1 MKPWWLPNLPCR
13 IPKIYN
19 SSSFSPIIVRLSS
32 TSSATSIQPPPS
44 STHHHDLPSFL
55 AYAHA
60 ASLTPTKSVFIG
72 TYYEYLCAATLA
84 RLSFSLTRTGGR
96 SDNGID
102 LLGHWHLPT
111 LPYPLRVLV
120 QCKATKAKASPE
132 VVRELEGM
140 LVGAPKGWRGER
152 TIGVLCA
159 KRPATKGVR
168 EAIRRCRMPVLWLM
182 VEEMGKDGECGRVR
196 QMLWN
201 QKVNELG
208 AEGLSVGLRYAPG
221 EEEKE
226 VDKEVALMWKGEVWE
241 RGDNGATNAGSA
253 DS

>member
-1 MKPWWLPNLPCR
+1 MIPWWLPNLPCR
-13 IPKIYN
+13 LSNTSK
-19 SSSFSPIIVRLSS
+19 SFSLPSRIVRLSS
-32 TSSATSIQPPPS
+32 TSSANNPTSIQPPPS
-44 STHHHDLPSFL
+44 SSHHHDLPSFL
-55 AYAHA
+55 AYARA
-60 ASLTPTKSVFIG
+60 TSLTPTKSVFIG

-102 LLGHWHLPT
+102 LLGHWHLPS
-111 LPYPLRVLV
+111 LPYPLRVIV

-140 LVGAPKGWRGER
+140 LVGAPNGWRGER

-168 EAIRRCRMPVLWLM
+168 EAIRRCGMPVLWLM
-182 VEEMGKDGECGRVR
+182 VEEIGKDGEGGRVR

-201 QKVNELG
+201 QKVN
-208 AEGLSVGLRYAPG
+208 
-221 EEEKE
+221 
-226 VDKEVALMWKGEVWE
+226 
-241 RGDNGATNAGSA
+241 
-253 DS
+253 